1 MFIIILSNRCIIYS
15 FVMYYILYCSNQ
27 PPVYLITAILSWS
40 KCMEMQHQFIPSS
53 NLSQHVSA
61 VYWCLTHTQQSNGWW
76 WNFRWVIS
84 YSTVLTIFFLF
95 SRVCVE
101 RFFSSR
107 VAAATNRKQHCRDV
121 IWPYFVIDHREYCIH
136 HAFKSTTIVL
146 PSSTTSH
153 RDLCSF

>member
-1 MFIIILSNRCIIYS
+1 M
-15 FVMYYILYCSNQ
+15 
-27 PPVYLITAILSWS
+27 
-40 KCMEMQHQFIPSS
+40 
-53 NLSQHVSA
+53 
-61 VYWCLTHTQQSNGWW
+61 
-76 WNFRWVIS
+76 
-84 YSTVLTIFFLF
+84 FFLF

-136 HAFKSTTIVL
+136 HAFKSSTIVP

-153 RDLCSF
+153 RNLFSFYSPHRRRRRRRRRHCSNLYLSIAAIGIVDTGYGLTHYK

>member
-1 MFIIILSNRCIIYS
+1 MC
-15 FVMYYILYCSNQ
+15 YILLLRQVTNLH
-27 PPVYLITAILSWS
+27 LIIAILSWS
-40 KCMEMQHQFIPSS
+40 KVMDGVTSIHSIIKNVTAHFNSVLMS
-53 NLSQHVSA
+53 NSYATIKWQDGGTAGELYQ
-61 VYWCLTHTQQSNGWW
+61 
-76 WNFRWVIS
+76 
-84 YSTVLTIFFLF
+84 YSTVLTMFFLF

-136 HAFKSTTIVL
+136 HAFKSSTIVP